1 MSVKIITDSTSDL
14 SPQIAGELGISVVP
28 LHIHFGNETYKDGV
42 DISTDEFYRRL
53 AENRIYPSTSAPP
66 PSEFMQAFEGAA
78 AEADEIL
85 VLTISSRLS
94 ATFQSALR
102 AKELWSGKPRLEVVD
117 SRSAIMGLGLI
128 AISAARAARAGGTLD
143 TVLQAVESCK
153 RRVDF
158 RMVFDTLEYLRR
170 GGRIGSAQVFLGSML
185 KINPV
190 ITLRDGATEAV
201 TRLRSREKSLD
212 YLVEYGAGF
221 KGIEEMAIEYAT
233 TPDEAELIASRLAQY
248 CPAEKIHKLRVS
260 PVIGTNV
267 GPRVLGVGVMP
278 CLEASGEE
286 R

>member
-1 MSVKIITDSTSDL
+1 MAVKIITDSTSDL
-14 SPQIAGELGISVVP
+14 SAEVAEILGITVVP

-53 AENRIYPSTSAPP
+53 TENKIYPSTSAPP
-66 PSEFMQAFEGAA
+66 PKEFMKAFDKA
-78 AEADEIL
+78 AEEAEEIV

-94 ATFQSALR
+94 ATYQSALK
-102 AKELWSGKPRLEVVD
+102 AKEAWEGKAKLEVVD

-128 AISAARAARAGGTLD
+128 AIAAAKAAAAGGTLE
-143 TVLQAVESCK
+143 AVRQVVNSCI

-190 ITLRDGATEAV
+190 ITLRDGTTEAV

-212 YLVEYGAGF
+212 YLVEYGSGF
-221 KGIEEMAIEYAT
+221 NEIEEMAIEYAT
-233 TPDEAELIASRLAQY
+233 TPDEAEMIASRLAQY
-248 CPAEKIHKLRVS
+248 YPSEKIYRLQVS

-267 GPRVLGVGVMP
+267 GPRVLGVGVLP
-278 CLEASGEE
+278 KVKLEAEE
-286 R
+286 K